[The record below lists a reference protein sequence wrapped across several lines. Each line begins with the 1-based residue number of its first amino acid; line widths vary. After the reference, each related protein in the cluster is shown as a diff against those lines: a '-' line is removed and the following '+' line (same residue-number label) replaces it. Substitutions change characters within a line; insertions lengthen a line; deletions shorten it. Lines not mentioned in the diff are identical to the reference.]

1 MSIKVCDCEDNGLG
15 NLGTPNCQNIAGI
28 TSNLFLVPT
37 NDSLGQPNYIDLTT
51 ATLDDAYFTAAL
63 QNADASKRW
72 QFVPKLENVTN
83 ERAESQTEEL
93 GSGRSIKIR
102 KGVKSFSGDIYKQSY
117 TFYGKLELAGCTDLS
132 AFPIDLAGNLIGRES
147 ADGTKLYPVMID
159 KETYDPIYME
169 PTDSTAAKINLKFDW
184 SDTERDACLKM
195 IKANEMSV
203 DIFTLRS
210 VIDANLVVDTNTAPS
225 TTAIGVEVSMD
236 YGTALKNKEITGLV
250 AADFLVTSGGV
261 VKVPDTVTED
271 PTGTYV
277 FDFTGDPLT
286 AATDAIVTLVA
297 GGKFEAN
304 EVLTIAIP

>member
-37 NDSLGQPNYIDLTT
+37 NDSLGQPNYIDLLT
-51 ATLDDAYFTAAL
+51 ASLDSAYFTAAL

-83 ERAESQTEEL
+83 ERAESLTEEL

-102 KGVKSFSGDIYKQSY
+102 KGVKSFFGSIYKQSY
-117 TFYGKLELAGCTDLS
+117 TFYGKLELAGCNDIS
-132 AFPIDLAGNLIGRES
+132 AFPIDLAGNLIGRLS
-147 ADGTKLYPVMID
+147 PDKTKLYPVMID
-159 KETYDPIYME
+159 KETYDPIYIE
-169 PTDSTAAKINLKFDW
+169 PTDSTAAKINLSFDW
-184 SDTERDACLKM
+184 ADTERDACLKM
-195 IKANEMSV
+195 IKASEMDVS
-203 DIFTLRS
+203 IFALRS
-210 VIDANLVVDTNTAPS
+210 VIDANLVESPDTAPS
-225 TTAIGVEVSMD
+225 TTAFGVIVSMD
-236 YGTALKNKEITGLV
+236 YGTALKEKEITGLV
-250 AADFLVTSGGV
+250 VADFVVTSGGV
-261 VKVPDTVTED
+261 PQVPLTVTET

-277 FDFTGDPLT
+277 FDFTGAPLP
-286 AATDAIVTLVA
+286 AAAAVTVTLVS